1 MCEKLNEKEK
11 TYWELMYDGYY
22 VTIQHCEACGAYLG
36 VNYPSLFCTDCTPS
50 PEYLAAQ
57 KAIDDAKGHSES

>member
-1 MCEKLNEKEK
+1 M
-11 TYWELMYDGYY
+11 TYQEYCDDYY

-36 VNYPSLFCTDCTPS
+36 VNYPSMFCSDCTPT

-57 KAIDDAKGHSES
+57 AKLDNQKEEAK